1 MPTETETKQNNTTEG
16 ESLWRR
22 STKSSQ
28 RDQTG
33 ASKDDNVTLDVT
45 TNEPTEQQADADFA
59 SLDTQISGKRSAL
72 SRHNDVTTKQQTIEA
87 ITREETL
94 HHIEMAWRAQQRLV
108 RRCLG
113 LGLLADREAQDADT
127 IQNDGD
133 GKTLSGS

>member
-1 MPTETETKQNNTTEG
+1 MPTETERKQTNTTEG

-28 RDQTG
+28 RDQTW

-72 SRHNDVTTKQQTIEA
+72 SRHNDATTKQQTIEA